1 MAEEEKNLDLKQV
14 SGKISYGKWEI
25 SYRIFEKEEC
35 RCQIPKKTYTK
46 WFDYGIIKQSV
57 AVRTRRA
64 GDFIVIDGSG
74 GRQKLK
80 SYFIN
85 KKIPVAERT
94 GIPLIAEGTRFMDC
108 GLPAEQGIPG
118 DRADNENIRNY
129 DKWRYFKWPRK

>member
-1 MAEEEKNLDLKQV
+1 MQMPDPE
-14 SGKISYGKWEI
+14 
-25 SYRIFEKEEC
+25 
-35 RCQIPKKTYTK
+35 KTYTK

-64 GDFIVIDGSG
+64 GDFIVIDESG

-85 KKIPVAERT
+85 KKIPAAERA
-94 GIPLIAEGTRFMDC
+94 GIPLIAEGSEILWIVGCRQSK
-108 GLPAEQGIPG
+108 AYQG

>member
-57 AVRTRRA
+57 AVRTRGKR
-64 GDFIVIDGSG
+64 D
-74 GRQKLK
+74 
-80 SYFIN
+80 
-85 KKIPVAERT
+85 
-94 GIPLIAEGTRFMDC
+94 FMDC

>member
-1 MAEEEKNLDLKQV
+1 MGNFLP
-14 SGKISYGKWEI
+14 Y
-25 SYRIFEKEEC
+25 FEKEEC

-64 GDFIVIDGSG
+64 GDFIVIDESG

-85 KKIPVAERT
+85 KKNTSGRT
-94 GIPLIAEGTRFMDC
+94 CRNSSDRRGKRDFMDC